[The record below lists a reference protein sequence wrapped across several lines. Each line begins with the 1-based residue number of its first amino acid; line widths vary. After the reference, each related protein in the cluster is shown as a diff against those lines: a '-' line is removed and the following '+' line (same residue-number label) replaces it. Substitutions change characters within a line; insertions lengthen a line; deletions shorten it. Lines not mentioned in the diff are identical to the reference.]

1 MLVTLKIKIEIWNIM
16 LSGINFFYFFFLK
29 QSAVEDIR
37 SVPLLYPQTY
47 PSSRENS
54 VCKSSPSILIPA

>member
-16 LSGINFFYFFFLK
+16 LSGIIFFFFLK

-37 SVPLLYPQTY
+37 SV
-47 PSSRENS
+47 SSIAL
-54 VCKSSPSILIPA
+54 SSNLSLKQGKQFV